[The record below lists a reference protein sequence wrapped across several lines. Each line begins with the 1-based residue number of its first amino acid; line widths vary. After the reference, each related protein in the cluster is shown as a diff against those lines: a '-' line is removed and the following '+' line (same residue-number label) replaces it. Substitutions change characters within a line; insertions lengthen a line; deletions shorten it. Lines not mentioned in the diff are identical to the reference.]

1 MSLGYDT
8 YEDNREFEQD
18 GLTGTVRKYVTEN
31 MQYPCYIVE
40 MTDDH
45 IIEKYKIGVLQKMF
59 KTVDTYDEEEAK
71 LVISVYISGSGKL
84 LRLGQITPKQVKPFL
99 RLFDKDMD
107 YIYGYFDSDTELTKD
122 YLYVL
127 SE

>member
-8 YEDNREFEQD
+8 YEDNRDFQQD
-18 GLTGTVRKYVTEN
+18 GLTGTVRKYITED
-31 MQYPCYIVE
+31 MQFPCYIVE
-40 MTDDH
+40 MTAEH
-45 IIEKYKIGVLQKMF
+45 SIEKYKIEVLQKMF

-71 LVISVYISGSGKL
+71 LVISVYISSGDRT

-99 RLFDKDMD
+99 RLFEKDTEQIHGFFDK
-107 YIYGYFDSDTELTKD
+107 DTELTDD

>member
-1 MSLGYDT
+1 MSLGYET
-8 YEDNREFEQD
+8 YEDNRDFQQD
-18 GLTGTVRKYVTEN
+18 GLTGTVRKYITED
-31 MQYPCYIVE
+31 MQFPCYIVE
-40 MTDDH
+40 MTAEH
-45 IIEKYKIGVLQKMF
+45 SIEKYKIEVLQKMF

-71 LVISVYISGSGKL
+71 LVISVYISSGDRT

-99 RLFDKDMD
+99 RLFEKDTEQIHGFFDK
-107 YIYGYFDSDTELTKD
+107 DTELTDD

>member
-1 MSLGYDT
+1 MSLGYET
-8 YEDNREFEQD
+8 YEDNRDFQQE
-18 GLTGTVRKYVTEN
+18 GLTGTVRKYITED
-31 MQYPCYIVE
+31 MQFPCYIVHV
-40 MTDDH
+40 TTGH
-45 IIEKYKIGVLQKMF
+45 IVEKYKIEVLQKMF

-71 LVISVYISGSGKL
+71 LVISIYIRTDEKT

-99 RLFDKDMD
+99 RLFDKDTD
-107 YIYGYFDSDTELTKD
+107 QITGYFDENTELTGE